1 MGIQERKEREKA
13 HMRQMILETA
23 LAIFQAEGFD
33 KVSVRAIADRIEY
46 SPATLYLYFK
56 NKDDIFYALHEE
68 GFRRFIEY
76 QKRADVLDD
85 PAQRLKRMG
94 QDYLNFAVENPE
106 YYDLMFIMAAPMR
119 EVSQEWSCGKEAF
132 ENLVKAVQD
141 CLESG
146 QILSGNVHTVSLG
159 IWAFVH
165 GLASLLLRGRLQ
177 IIPEEQR
184 EKAIEAALEY
194 LDALL
199 THRPGR

>member
-76 QKRADVLDD
+76 QRRADVLDD
-85 PAQRLKRMG
+85 PAQRLKKMG

-146 QILSGNVHTVSLG
+146 QILSGNAWGSGPLCTAWLPCYC
-159 IWAFVH
+159 AD
-165 GLASLLLRGRLQ
+165 ACRLS
-177 IIPEEQR
+177 PKSSGKR
-184 EKAIEAALEY
+184 LSKPPWN
-194 LDALL
+194 
-199 THRPGR
+199 TWTPC